1 MTWLRS
7 ENGIIVVSVILGF
20 GLASLF
26 RKACKHGDC
35 VVVTGPTMKDVSDRT
50 FMIDERCYVYKP
62 LATQC
67 ANYAADAESKK
78 K

>member
-7 ENGIIVVSVILGF
+7 ENGRIVVSVILGF

-35 VVVTGPTMKDVSDRT
+35 MVVTGPTMKDVSDRT
-50 FMIDERCYVYKP
+50 YMIDERCYVYKP

-67 ANYAADAESKK
+67 TRYEEDAESTKK
-78 K
+78 